1 MQADDWGRR
10 ATAAFLIYLQRA
22 GTGSVSLA
30 SIVGQMPIPG
40 SIASRSFL
48 SHLNRVM
55 WVAGQ
60 HYSAKQIANDVE
72 AAIAESHRMDAED
85 PSATADMQERV
96 R

>member
-1 MQADDWGRR
+1 
-10 ATAAFLIYLQRA
+10 
-22 GTGSVSLA
+22 
-30 SIVGQMPIPG
+30 
-40 SIASRSFL
+40 
-48 SHLNRVM
+48 M